1 MAARPAPA
9 RLAPVT
15 TAGVAPPTM
24 TFPLAERSTADIA
37 AIPLPNRTPLS
48 VKELAPVPPCCT
60 IKSFVK
66 IKAVEVIAPPT
77 SKFSATCRFSN
88 AVESSLNIIA
98 PTVALT

>member
-37 AIPLPNRTPLS
+37 FAPLPNSTPLS
-48 VKELAPVPPCCT
+48 VKELAPVPPYVT
-60 IKSFVK
+60 AKSLVK
-66 IKAVEVIAPPT
+66 FKAVAEIVAPT
-77 SKFSATCRFSN
+77 FKFSATCRFSN
-88 AVESSLNIIA
+88 DVESSFCIIA
-98 PTVALT
+98 PTVAFT